1 MQVIYQSPIGKIIL
15 KSSFGKLNE
24 LRFIDELECSMLKAS
39 KSCDSNTLLAL
50 KELDLYFNGRL
61 KFFKCEFEIL
71 NASAFVM
78 AIYQALLK
86 VKYGQ
91 STTYS
96 ALSQNAGYLHAQRAC
111 GNALNKNPLAI
122 IIPCHRVLAK
132 SSFGGYAQG
141 LQRKKFLLELEKTYN
156 KGKIL

>member
-61 KFFKCEFEIL
+61 KFF
-71 NASAFVM
+71 
-78 AIYQALLK
+78 
-86 VKYGQ
+86 
-91 STTYS
+91 
-96 ALSQNAGYLHAQRAC
+96 
-111 GNALNKNPLAI
+111 
-122 IIPCHRVLAK
+122 
-132 SSFGGYAQG
+132 
-141 LQRKKFLLELEKTYN
+141 
-156 KGKIL
+156 